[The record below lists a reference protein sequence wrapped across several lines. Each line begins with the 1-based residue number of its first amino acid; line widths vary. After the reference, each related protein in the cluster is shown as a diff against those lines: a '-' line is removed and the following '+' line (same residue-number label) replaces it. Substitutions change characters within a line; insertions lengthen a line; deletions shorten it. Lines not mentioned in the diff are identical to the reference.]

1 MATVG
6 VAANARTRR
15 RGYTPPQQ
23 PQRRRPGTAA
33 KAAGHAN
40 MRSWWSGQAS
50 SDKPSAAGGQ
60 RRPGRMGTMRETPH
74 RPAE

>member
-1 MATVG
+1 MATAG

-33 KAAGHAN
+33 KTAGSAN
-40 MRSWWSGQAS
+40 M
-50 SDKPSAAGGQ
+50 P
-60 RRPGRMGTMRETPH
+60 
-74 RPAE
+74 